1 MTAFAVTVV
10 MFAPSVI
17 SAAKL
22 NVPANRLVPALP
34 ASIDV
39 TDDRKIEN
47 LMAHMVQLKDLY
59 DDDCPIKGGTPFLEA
74 VDGSGYDHALFGC
87 VQLTSTDDYPV
98 AWRVDLG
105 LEQTASVK
113 IWQKLDDGLFEI
125 LANDESMTLDGRQA
139 DYPRLSS
146 WPIAF
151 GPLETVE
158 LRVQF
163 NKSFLASTDFAV
175 TLLAEVDYDKVI
187 RARTHLFGGLI
198 ASSLLLIGF
207 FLTFASLLRSRP
219 ARRYAVYFSCVALS
233 IWSDQYYPLTLF
245 PTTMPVVTIDLLTHA
260 LQVLMLIAHIWF
272 TQAFVAEAQPD
283 HPLASAGRTIFWVAV
298 AVTLFRVVMVASGGS
313 VAWGL
318 RNMDAVPSLSDTVQL
333 ILMVISMYTGLLL
346 LPAMAATYAAAV
358 SVMLVA
364 RRIDG
369 GWLFAL
375 GALVLFS
382 AVLLTLWMRQISGLP
397 GEVQRDTV
405 WYAVLYVIDG
415 LIFAAAIARQTFGLR
430 RQRDIALEAELDA
443 SREQTRLAQS
453 LLSAR
458 DDLDRARDLAERH
471 RSRLA
476 LTSHD
481 LRQPLLSL
489 RLSLQE
495 AEREAPSLA
504 DALRPSLDYLGAVL
518 EESLEDARP
527 DAPPLE
533 THRNTAEVVPLDVI
547 LGNAVRMFAEEAAA
561 KGLRLRHVPCS
572 LSVLADPVPLIRIVS
587 NLLSNAIKY
596 TAAGSVLIGVRR
608 RGDTVALEIHDT
620 GPGLTDAEIAEVRQA
635 YRRGN
640 QSDTVDGEGIGL
652 VSAELLAARHDLA
665 ITIRS
670 AKGHGSC
677 FAIEGLRPSHAETG
691 SPSNRSACQEGPG
704 LLRKS
709 GGAE

>member
-1 MTAFAVTVV
+1 MMIPAAILVFG
-10 MFAPSVI
+10 
-17 SAAKL
+17 SADA
-22 NVPANRLVPALP
+22 PANRPIPTLP
-34 ASIDV
+34 ASIDI
-39 TDDRKIEN
+39 TDDRKIDN
-47 LMAHMVQLKDLY
+47 LLAHMVQVKDLY
-59 DDDCPIKGGTPFLEA
+59 NDDCPVEDGTPLLE
-74 VDGSGYDHALFGC
+74 VHRETTYSHAIFGC
-87 VQLTSTDDYPV
+87 VQLTSTDTYPV

-105 LEQTASVK
+105 LEQTAS
-113 IWQKLDDGLFEI
+113 ITLWQKLDDGLFEI
-125 LANDESMTLDGRQA
+125 LANDGSMTLEDRQA

-158 LRVQF
+158 LRVRVF
-163 NKSFLASTDFAV
+163 TGFSHWMHYAV
-175 TLLAEVDYDKVI
+175 TLMAEVDYDTVI
-187 RARTHLFGGLI
+187 RARAHLFGGLI
-198 ASSLLLIGF
+198 ASCLLLIGF

-233 IWSDQYYPLTLF
+233 IWTGQYYPLTLF
-245 PTTMPVVTIDLLTHA
+245 PTTIPVVTIGVLTHA
-260 LQVLMLIAHIWF
+260 LQVLLLIAHIWF
-272 TQAFVAEAQPD
+272 AQTFVAEALPE
-283 HPLASAGRTIFWVAV
+283 HPLVVVGRGVFRIAV
-298 AVTLFRVVMVASGGS
+298 AVTLFRAMTLAAVLSTATSDLGSGGTLTE
-313 VAWGL
+313 GI
-318 RNMDAVPSLSDTVQL
+318 SLT
-333 ILMVISMYTGLLL
+333 LMAFAQISGYLL
-346 LPAMAATYAAAV
+346 LPALAASYAATV
-358 SVMLVA
+358 SVMLVV

-375 GALVLFS
+375 GAVVLFS
-382 AVLLTLWMRQISGLP
+382 AVLRTLWLGMISELP
-397 GEVQRDTV
+397 GEVQRDTM

-533 THRNTAEVVPLDVI
+533 THRNSAEVVPLDVI

-620 GPGLTDAEIAEVRQA
+620 GPGLTDPEITEVRQA

-677 FAIEGLRPSHAETG
+677 FAIEGLRPSHGETG

-704 LLRKS
+704 LLRTS